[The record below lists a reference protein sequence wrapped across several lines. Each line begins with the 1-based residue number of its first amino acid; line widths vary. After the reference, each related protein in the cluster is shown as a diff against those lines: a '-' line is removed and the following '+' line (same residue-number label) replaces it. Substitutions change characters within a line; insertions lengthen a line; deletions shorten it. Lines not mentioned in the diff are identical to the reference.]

1 MMIPKNDLCNFSLTT
16 LEELYEYYDKQYEDL
31 WEMYGFTGD
40 ESLFEDG
47 DYEVLEAFLS
57 DLLEIINNKKE
68 NSI

>member
-16 LEELYEYYDKQYEDL
+16 LEELYKYYDKQYEDL

-47 DYEVLEAFLS
+47 DYEILEAFLG
-57 DLLEIINNKKE
+57 DLLEAINNKKE
-68 NSI
+68 MN

>member
-16 LEELYEYYDKQYEDL
+16 LEELYDYYDKQYEDL

-47 DYEVLEAFLS
+47 DYEVLEAFLG
-57 DLLEIINNKKE
+57 DLLEAINNKKE
-68 NSI
+68 MN

>member
-1 MMIPKNDLCNFSLTT
+1 MMIPKNDLYNFSLIT

-47 DYEVLEAFLS
+47 DYEVLETFLG
-57 DLLEIINNKKE
+57 DLLEAINNKKE
-68 NSI
+68 

>member
-1 MMIPKNDLCNFSLTT
+1 MIPKNDLYNFSLTT

-47 DYEVLEAFLS
+47 DYEILEAFLG
-57 DLLEIINNKKE
+57 DLLEAINNKKE
-68 NSI
+68 MK

>member
-47 DYEVLEAFLS
+47 DYEVLEAFLGN
-57 DLLEIINNKKE
+57 LLEAINNKKE
-68 NSI
+68 MK

>member
-47 DYEVLEAFLS
+47 DYEALEAFLS
-57 DLLEIINNKKE
+57 DLLEIINSKKE
-68 NSI
+68 MK

>member
-47 DYEVLEAFLS
+47 DYEVLEAFLG
-57 DLLEIINNKKE
+57 DLLEAINNKKE
-68 NSI
+68 MK

>member
-1 MMIPKNDLCNFSLTT
+1 MMIPKNDLYNFSLTT

-47 DYEVLEAFLS
+47 DYKVLEAFLD
-57 DLLEIINNKKE
+57 DLLEAINNKKE
-68 NSI
+68 

>member
-1 MMIPKNDLCNFSLTT
+1 MIPKKDLYNFSLTT

-47 DYEVLEAFLS
+47 DYEVLEAFLG
-57 DLLEIINNKKE
+57 DLLEAINNKKE
-68 NSI
+68 MK

>member
-47 DYEVLEAFLS
+47 DNEILEAFLS
-57 DLLEIINNKKE
+57 DLLEAINNKKE
-68 NSI
+68 TK

>member
-47 DYEVLEAFLS
+47 DYEILEAFLG
-57 DLLEIINNKKE
+57 DLLEAINNKKE
-68 NSI
+68 MK

>member
-1 MMIPKNDLCNFSLTT
+1 MMIPKNDLYNFSLTT

-47 DYEVLEAFLS
+47 DYEVLEAFLG
-57 DLLEIINNKKE
+57 DLLEAINNKKE
-68 NSI
+68 MK

>member
-1 MMIPKNDLCNFSLTT
+1 MMIPKNDLYNFSLTT

-47 DYEVLEAFLS
+47 DYEVLEAFLG
-57 DLLEIINNKKE
+57 DLLEAINNKKE
-68 NSI
+68 

>member
-1 MMIPKNDLCNFSLTT
+1 MIPKNDLYNFSLIT

-47 DYEVLEAFLS
+47 DHEVLEAFLG
-57 DLLEIINNKKE
+57 DLLEVINNKKE
-68 NSI
+68 MK

>member
-1 MMIPKNDLCNFSLTT
+1 MMIPKNDLYNFSLTT

-47 DYEVLEAFLS
+47 DYEILEAFLG
-57 DLLEIINNKKE
+57 DLLEAINNKKE
-68 NSI
+68 MK